1 MGKKKL
7 YIAFIAAFLLLYLI
21 VACISFVH
29 SISFFSI
36 GNTGWMSCLL
46 GFSFELGQAVVLAS
60 ILLSDNRK
68 SLLTWALF
76 IVLTAVQ
83 CIGNVYSVYAY
94 MSQSAV
100 EYYRYLQEP
109 LLFWLQ
115 GVDQQTVK
123 VIISW
128 ITGALL
134 PVIALGMTG
143 MVASNIRLVRG
154 AGDLPAEND
163 AETAVNVADKP
174 VLGIEHAHPAEN
186 SDAPVNDTDAPDSSD
201 ENVASD
207 LSIDMDEAAPVN
219 SADETVVDDMK
230 FPVEETARTT
240 GPTDDAVKI
249 NMLEPVIPDD
259 GSSGGRTELRF
270 MPRNLKRKR

>member
-7 YIAFIAAFLLLYLI
+7 YTAFIAAFLLLYLI

-36 GNTGWMSCLL
+36 GNAGWMSCLL

-94 MSQSAV
+94 MSRSAE

-115 GVDQQTVK
+115 GVDQQTVNAQ
-123 VIISW
+123 I
-128 ITGALL
+128 
-134 PVIALGMTG
+134 
-143 MVASNIRLVRG
+143 
-154 AGDLPAEND
+154 
-163 AETAVNVADKP
+163 
-174 VLGIEHAHPAEN
+174 
-186 SDAPVNDTDAPDSSD
+186 
-201 ENVASD
+201 
-207 LSIDMDEAAPVN
+207 
-219 SADETVVDDMK
+219 
-230 FPVEETARTT
+230 
-240 GPTDDAVKI
+240 
-249 NMLEPVIPDD
+249 
-259 GSSGGRTELRF
+259 GRVHV
-270 MPRNLKRKR
+270 